1 MDKTVLKTSH
11 NAIILKLGSS
21 LRKKPYWYFF
31 ASLFLVIFLLTMNV
45 AIRSQEVPNEN
56 QVADTN
62 GAGGPSSV
70 TVINEYFEI
79 IAVFLEAGIVIL
91 LWKTVK
97 DFAELA
103 KVSKLQTQVRLDLV
117 GDLNF

>member
-1 MDKTVLKTSH
+1 M
-11 NAIILKLGSS
+11 
-21 LRKKPYWYFF
+21 
-31 ASLFLVIFLLTMNV
+31 MV

-56 QVADTN
+56 QLTDTHS
-62 GAGGPSSV
+62 AGGPSSL

-79 IAVFLEAGIVIL
+79 FAVLLEVGIVIL

-103 KVSKLQTQVRLDLV
+103 KVSKLQTEV
-117 GDLNF
+117 